1 VTLVLSN
8 IREVRVDSE
17 LFNYTHETLREYSS
31 TGVEALALWAGR
43 YASDA
48 AFDVL
53 AVRVPAQRAI
63 RSESGLAVLVDAD
76 ELHRLNVWLYQHDLR
91 LIAQIHTHP
100 TDAYHSELDDA
111 IPIITSQGGLSL
123 VIPDFARGA
132 ADLATYAIYRLGP
145 ANTWDPV
152 SGRDVTDLV
161 KVTGVAKEGA

>member
-1 VTLVLSN
+1 MLSTVM
-8 IREVRVDSE
+8 EVRVDSE
-17 LFNYTHETLREYSS
+17 LFTYTHETLHECSLAD
-31 TGVEALALWAGR
+31 VEALALWAGR

-48 AFDVL
+48 VFDVL

-63 RSESGLAVLVDAD
+63 RTESGLAVLVDAD
-76 ELHRLNVWLYQHDLR
+76 ELHRLNVWLYQQQLR

-145 ANTWDPV
+145 ANTWDAV
-152 SGRDVTDLV
+152 SERDVTDLV
-161 KVTGVAKEGA
+161 KVTDGGKEGA